1 MSRKMRAFKKWMKW
15 QGVECSDALELV
27 ATTNSFWVRA
37 LCDLD
42 DGDVV
47 ASIPKKSCL
56 TVKTS
61 GARKMIEEAELE
73 GILGLAVAVMYE
85 RSLGPLSPWFGYLQ
99 LLPSS
104 EPIPLVWSLSEIDSL
119 LAGTELHK
127 QRKNRGRPLKGGMK
141 DHFSDF
147 CCTFKYNETGRQIVK
162 DDKAL
167 IYEDWRE
174 CIEPLLTSVS
184 LQLKAEHFGVKEY
197 LAAKSLIASRSFEV
211 DDYYG
216 CGMVPLADLFNH
228 KTGAED
234 VHFTSSYSELNN
246 DADNEKHGNDN
257 IQDDDNPGPTKRSSH
272 SGGECFSASDLESS
286 HSELDD
292 DAHND
297 EHENDNNEP
306 RGDSISGS
314 DSEFSSVS
322 GDDLTVLEMIM
333 VKKVKAGDEVFNT
346 YGSLGNAALLHRYG
360 FAEPDNQYDIVNLD
374 LELVVQWSSS
384 RFSHRYSR
392 RRLSLW
398 RKLDYS
404 GCVSQNS
411 EYFEISFDGEPQ
423 VELLVLL
430 YLILLPEEVY
440 AELDLVVS
448 ITSGFEK
455 SKGFKLSN
463 KDVILFEKGF
473 ESSNSVL
480 LTDGVCAAL
489 LALAD
494 IRESLYGSSRLE
506 DDIKTLNCC
515 CPVTEPKT
523 YYSLVLRISER
534 RILEKLRCYA
544 SGSATMQT
552 NEGGKTRKRAKIE

>member
-1 MSRKMRAFKKWMKW
+1 MRKNCKPAVKPSAAAAVAMATRKLRAFKNWMKS
-15 QGVECSDALELV
+15 QHVECSDALDV
-27 ATTNSFWVRA
+27 VVTTNSSAVSVRA
-37 LCDLD
+37 LCDLNV
-42 DGDVV
+42 GDLV
-47 ASIPKKSCL
+47 ATIPKESCL

-61 GARKMIEEAELE
+61 GARQMIEESELE
-73 GILGLAVAVMYE
+73 GILALAVVIMYE

-99 LLPSS
+99 LIPYS
-104 EPIPLVWSLSEIDSL
+104 EPIPLLWSLSQIDSL

-127 QRKNRGRPLKGGMK
+127 
-141 DHFSDF
+141 
-147 CCTFKYNETGRQIVK
+147 IVK

-167 IYEDWRE
+167 IYEDWKE

-197 LAAKSLIASRSFEV
+197 LAAKSLIASRSFEI
-211 DDYYG
+211 DDYHG

-234 VHFTSSYSELNN
+234 VHFTSSYAELNN
-246 DADNEKHGNDN
+246 VADNENYGNDK
-257 IQDDDNPGPTKRSSH
+257 TH
-272 SGGECFSASDLESS
+272 SGGECLQRSDLESS

-292 DAHND
+292 DAHSDKHGND
-297 EHENDNNEP
+297 DNEP
-306 RGDSISGS
+306 TKVNSRDESISGS
-314 DSEFSSVS
+314 YTEYSSASE
-322 GDDLTVLEMIM
+322 DDLTVLEMIM
-333 VKKVKAGDEVFNT
+333 VKKVEAGAEVFNT

-374 LELVVQWSSS
+374 LELVLQWSSS

-423 VELLVLL
+423 VELLILL
-430 YLILLPEEVY
+430 YIILLPEEMF
-440 AELDLVVS
+440 AELDLAVS

-455 SKGFKLSN
+455 SKGFNLSK
-463 KDVILFEKGF
+463 KDIVLFREGV
-473 ESSNSVL
+473 ESSNNML
-480 LTDGVCAAL
+480 LTDGVCVAL
-489 LALAD
+489 SGLAD
-494 IRESLYGSSRLE
+494 IRESLYGSNHLE
-506 DDIKTLNCC
+506 DDIKTLNYCC
-515 CPVTEPKT
+515 LVKEPKI

-544 SGSATMQT
+544 SACAIMQT
-552 NEGGKTRKRAKIE
+552 K

>member
-1 MSRKMRAFKKWMKW
+1 MVTSSRKLRAFKKWMKT
-15 QGVECSDALELV
+15 QGIDCSNALDLV
-27 ATTNSFWVRA
+27 ITTNSASVSVIA
-37 LCDLD
+37 LCDLNE
-42 DGDVV
+42 GDLV
-47 ASIPKKSCL
+47 ASIPKESCL

-61 GARKMIEEAELE
+61 GAREMIEQAELE

-99 LLPSS
+99 LLPYS
-104 EPIPLVWSLSEIDSL
+104 EPIPLLWSVSEIDSL
-119 LAGTELHK
+119 LVGTELHK
-127 QRKNRGRPLKGGMK
+127 
-141 DHFSDF
+141 
-147 CCTFKYNETGRQIVK
+147 IVK

-167 IYEDWRE
+167 IYEDWKE
-174 CIEPLLTSVS
+174 CIEPLFTSAS
-184 LQLKAEHFGVKEY
+184 LQLKAEHFGVKDY
-197 LAAKSLIASRSFEV
+197 LAAKSLVASRSFQV

-234 VHFTSSYSELNN
+234 VHFTSSYSESDD
-246 DADNEKHGNDN
+246 DADNEKYGNDN
-257 IQDDDNPGPTKRSSH
+257 SGPTKRSSH
-272 SGGECFSASDLESS
+272 SGGEGFSGSDLESS

-297 EHENDNNEP
+297 KHENDNNETTIAYS
-306 RGDSISGS
+306 RGESISGS
-314 DSEFSSVS
+314 YSESSSVS
-322 GDDLTVLEMIM
+322 GDDLTVVEMIM
-333 VKKVKAGDEVFNT
+333 VKKVKAGAEVFNT

-360 FAEPDNQYDIVNLD
+360 FGEPDNQYDIVNLD
-374 LELVVQWSSS
+374 LELVLQWSSS

-398 RKLDYS
+398 RELDCS

-423 VELLVLL
+423 IELLVLL
-430 YLILLPEEVY
+430 YIILLPEEVY
-440 AELDLVVS
+440 AELDLAVS
-448 ITSGFEK
+448 ITDGFEK
-455 SKGFKLSN
+455 SKGFKLSK
-463 KDVILFEKGF
+463 KDIILFGKGF
-473 ESSNSVL
+473 ESNNSML

-494 IRESLYGSSRLE
+494 IRGSLYGSNCVE

-515 CPVTEPKT
+515 CLVKEPKI

-534 RILEKLRCYA
+534 MILEKLRCYA
-544 SGSATMQT
+544 TASAKMRTK
-552 NEGGKTRKRAKIE
+552 GGKTRRRAKIQ

>member
-15 QGVECSDALELV
+15 QGVECSDALEVV
-27 ATTNSFWVRA
+27 AKTNSFWVRA

-61 GARKMIEEAELE
+61 GAQKMIEEAELE

-127 QRKNRGRPLKGGMK
+127 
-141 DHFSDF
+141 
-147 CCTFKYNETGRQIVK
+147 IVK

-246 DADNEKHGNDN
+246 DADNEKHGNIN
-257 IQDDDNPGPTKRSSH
+257 IQDDDNPPTKRSSH

-430 YLILLPEEVY
+430 YIILLPEEVY

-552 NEGGKTRKRAKIE
+552 KEGGKTRKRAKIE